1 MVSPESVS
9 PESINP
15 QSINPESGGRGTAI
29 APAPVDPHNGKY
41 KYQHKHKH
49 KYNASNPGLP
59 QPATFKGRRG
69 GWLPRA
75 SASRSPLGL
84 LAATIAVGLLG
95 IDPALALGRG
105 PNPVGQA
112 NSGGPHSDREDWIFP
127 DVPRQGDP
135 IPEPAPVAPAPRPV
149 PQPME
154 RPADPPPLP
163 PRPLSPDPG
172 LPPEG
177 FEAIDPPFS
186 SEPPEALPNNRP
198 LPSGPTFDDLPPE
211 LFAEPE
217 TWRIYRLAPLD
228 QISVQVPGYSELS
241 FFARIDPDGRILVP
255 LVGFMNVEGLT
266 LQELQG
272 YLQRAFNR
280 FVVDPEPIVVLQ
292 NQVNPDVV
300 VTGEVVKPG
309 FYRVGPYET
318 AIAALLSAGG
328 ATDQAD
334 LRAVKL
340 RRPLPDGSTLEQTI
354 NLLSLLAEGRPEPR
368 IFLQDGDVLEVPRLE
383 PGHELEYDAALAA
396 RSNLARATIQV
407 RLLSYAGR
415 GGMRVLNLP
424 SGSSFVDV
432 MSNAPIDEVRL
443 RRIALIRFDPQVGRP
458 VTRILDGQAAFM
470 GDPSQNPL
478 LRHNDVVVLNRD
490 LIARISYA
498 LNRFTRPFRDI
509 LGFLL
514 FFREIDSAAT
524 ELFGP
529 QGVFGGSEEGEGS
542 NDNNN

>member
-1 MVSPESVS
+1 MV
-9 PESINP
+9 NP
-15 QSINPESGGRGTAI
+15 S
-29 APAPVDPHNGKY
+29 PVDPSPGNSKSG
-41 KYQHKHKH
+41 QWRGAI
-49 KYNASNPGLP
+49 ASGPWRNFP
-59 QPATFKGRRG
+59 
-69 GWLPRA
+69 LPRHMRLNRWA
-75 SASRSPLGL
+75 SSPLGPLAAAIALGL
-84 LAATIAVGLLG
+84 LAV
-95 IDPALALGRG
+95 DPALALGRG
-105 PNPVGQA
+105 RLPLGQA

-127 DVPRQGDP
+127 EVPRQGNP
-135 IPEPAPVAPAPRPV
+135 NGNPAPAAPPPADSAPRPA

-154 RPADPPPLP
+154 RPMDPPPRP
-163 PRPLSPDPG
+163 PMPTPERPPDG
-172 LPPEG
+172 V
-177 FEAIDPPFS
+177 EAIDPPFP
-186 SEPPEALPNNRP
+186 SEPPEPLDNGLPRT
-198 LPSGPTFDDLPPE
+198 SGPTFDDLPPE
-211 LFAEPE
+211 LFAEPDA
-217 TWRIYRLAPLD
+217 WRIYRLAPLD
-228 QISVQVPGYSELS
+228 QITVQVPGYGELS
-241 FFARIDPDGRILVP
+241 FSARIDPDGRILVP

-318 AIAALLSAGG
+318 AIAALLNAGG

-334 LRAVKL
+334 LRAIKL

-354 NLLSLLAEGRPEPR
+354 NLLSLLVDGRPEPR

-424 SGSSFVDV
+424 SGSTFVDV

-458 VTRILDGQAAFM
+458 VTRILDGRAAFM

-490 LIARISYA
+490 LIARISYT
-498 LNRFTRPFRDI
+498 LNRFTQPFRDI

-514 FFREIDSAAT
+514 FFRQIDSAA
-524 ELFGP
+524 ESLFGP
-529 QGVFGGSEEGEGS
+529 QGVFGTGEDGESS
-542 NDNNN
+542 NDSDNGNDN

>member
-1 MVSPESVS
+1 M
-9 PESINP
+9 
-15 QSINPESGGRGTAI
+15 
-29 APAPVDPHNGKY
+29 
-41 KYQHKHKH
+41 
-49 KYNASNPGLP
+49 
-59 QPATFKGRRG
+59 
-69 GWLPRA
+69 
-75 SASRSPLGL
+75 
-84 LAATIAVGLLG
+84 
-95 IDPALALGRG
+95 DPALALPRERL
-105 PNPVGQA
+105 PLGQA

-127 DVPRQGDP
+127 EVPRQGDP
-135 IPEPAPVAPAPRPV
+135 NPGPAPAPRPSPPPV
-149 PQPME
+149 E
-154 RPADPPPLP
+154 RPADPPPR
-163 PRPLSPDPG
+163 PRPPVPTPDR
-172 LPPEG
+172 PPDG
-177 FEAIDPPFS
+177 TDAIDPPLS
-186 SEPPEALPNNRP
+186 GEPPQPLDNGLPRT
-198 LPSGPTFDDLPPE
+198 SGPTFDDLPPE
-211 LFAEPE
+211 LFAEPD

-228 QISVQVPGYSELS
+228 QITVQVPGYAELS
-241 FFARIDPDGRILVP
+241 FSARIDPDGRILVP

-266 LQELQG
+266 LRELQD

-334 LRAVKL
+334 LRAIKL

-354 NLLSLLAEGRPEPR
+354 NLLSLLVEGRPEPR

-415 GGMRVLNLP
+415 GGMRVLSLP
-424 SGSSFVDV
+424 SGSTFVDV

-458 VTRILDGQAAFM
+458 VTRILDGRAAFM

-490 LIARISYA
+490 LIARISYS
-498 LNRFTRPFRDI
+498 LNRFTQPFRDI

-514 FFREIDSAAT
+514 FFRQIDSAA
-524 ELFGP
+524 ESLFGP
-529 QGVFGGSEEGEGS
+529 QGVFGSGEDGGS
-542 NDNNN
+542 NNNDNGNND